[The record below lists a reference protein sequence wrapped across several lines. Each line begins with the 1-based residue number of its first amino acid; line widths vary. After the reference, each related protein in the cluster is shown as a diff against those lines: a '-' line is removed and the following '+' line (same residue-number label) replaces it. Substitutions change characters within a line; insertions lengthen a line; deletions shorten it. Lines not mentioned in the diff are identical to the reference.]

1 MAMRYNRI
9 VVYSGAIGALIIMTI
24 LSVVIGVAV
33 PALMSRKYTHYAAA
47 FLFAYF
53 GAKLLYEASQMQP
66 GQVSEELQEAEEHL
80 AEKGV
85 ISRGDGKVDEEMGT
99 SDKTVAGDEQ
109 SSNGADSVSAAQQR
123 HSKVTASVPTEST
136 GSSSSAQLPA
146 ASSKVSAPISL
157 STWAN
162 EWPILAQAFTIT
174 FVAEWGDRSQIATIA
189 MAAAQNAFGITIGA
203 CIGHALCTG
212 LAVVGG
218 RMLSSRIS
226 ERAVAIAGGSLF
238 LVFSLHSLYVG
249 PGE

>member
-99 SDKTVAGDEQ
+99 SDKTAAGDEQ
-109 SSNGADSVSAAQQR
+109 SSNSADSISAAQQR
-123 HSKVTASVPTEST
+123 HSKATASPPTEST
-136 GSSSSAQLPA
+136 A

-162 EWPILAQAFTIT
+162 EWPTLAQAFTIT

-249 PGE
+249 PGGE

>member
-9 VVYSGAIGALIIMTI
+9 VVYSGAIGALIIMTV

-99 SDKTVAGDEQ
+99 SEKSGGDEQ
-109 SSNGADSVSAAQQR
+109 VTQNGADSNSAAQQR
-123 HSKVTASVPTEST
+123 HSKVSAGLGVES
-136 GSSSSAQLPA
+136 SLSSAPVQLSA
-146 ASSKVSAPISL
+146 DSSKVAAPISL

-189 MAAAQNAFGITIGA
+189 MAAAQNALGITIGA
-203 CIGHALCTG
+203 CIGHALVTG
-212 LAVVGG
+212 LAVIGG

-238 LVFSLHSLYVG
+238 LIFSLHSLYEG